1 EEDARLSDGGIR
13 SRRSRRAPQER
24 PRDRG
29 PARERGGGG
38 GRGGRAPHPLAGG
51 TRAAVG
57 PVEVAE
63 AVEAG
68 AAETILVSESLL
80 PEPAVAPT
88 LDRAREA
95 HVRLFVVR
103 DEGEA
108 GKKLTALGR
117 IAALLR
123 YDWTSPSRF
132 TGSPGSP
139 RVGPRSGA
147 SGP

>member
-1 EEDARLSDGGIR
+1 M
-13 SRRSRRAPQER
+13 
-24 PRDRG
+24 
-29 PARERGGGG
+29 
-38 GRGGRAPHPLAGG
+38 
-51 TRAAVG
+51 G

-80 PEPAVAPT
+80 PDRTVAAA

-108 GKKLTALGR
+108 GRKLVALGR
-117 IAALLR
+117 VGALLR

-132 TGSPGSP
+132 RESPGSP
-139 RVGPRSGA
+139 RAAPRSGA